1 MVMRF
6 PFLDVVA
13 LSALPVMLHSSRSP
27 SPTCCVDAS
36 EHLKVLVELTDCK
49 EKYYRLGADL
59 RQLKLRALET
69 AAKTSHKNSMGE
81 DNQQQQQQQDL
92 GDALGRHET
101 LRHEFAQFRRD
112 SERRERLA
120 QARMDA
126 LVQDLEMAKAYV
138 DKIEQ
143 AKISDDTVQL
153 LRRQLRDKSNDMD
166 VVVEENQVLREDL
179 DRERARRKEI
189 ERDCDKCRTRV
200 QELQIELAAHKH
212 RHRRINDDGDNDD
225 EEATTGV
232 LSQLIADNKR
242 LSALLMDTAEFA
254 RFRMHETLVGAS
266 YVERPPQ
273 DNLDAW
279 GRLVSELLPRYL
291 APKNAVTH
299 PTTLKSRSEP
309 TSSGMDEEL
318 RWVPSHVL
326 HLVRSF
332 QRRHCPTVSPHL
344 FVSWGRYM
352 GAPVAQRVARP
363 MYHQTPPR
371 HRTASQ
377 TRSRIASPVAA
388 HDALRY
394 NIVNVCCLRML
405 VCCGCSNHNVSN
417 IFSQV

>member
-1 MVMRF
+1 
-6 PFLDVVA
+6 
-13 LSALPVMLHSSRSP
+13 MLHSSRSSP
-27 SPTCCVDAS
+27 PTCCVDAS

-59 RQLKLRALET
+59 RQFKLRALET

-126 LVQDLEMAKAYV
+126 LVEDLEV
-138 DKIEQ
+138 HKIEQ
-143 AKISDDTVQL
+143 AKISDDTVH
-153 LRRQLRDKSNDMD
+153 NDMD

-212 RHRRINDDGDNDD
+212 RHRRINDDGDDDD
-225 EEATTGV
+225 EETTTGV

-254 RFRMHETLVGAS
+254 RFR
-266 YVERPPQ
+266 
-273 DNLDAW
+273 
-279 GRLVSELLPRYL
+279 
-291 APKNAVTH
+291 
-299 PTTLKSRSEP
+299 
-309 TSSGMDEEL
+309 
-318 RWVPSHVL
+318 
-326 HLVRSF
+326 VRIMI
-332 QRRHCPTVSPHL
+332 
-344 FVSWGRYM
+344 Y
-352 GAPVAQRVARP
+352 
-363 MYHQTPPR
+363 
-371 HRTASQ
+371 
-377 TRSRIASPVAA
+377 
-388 HDALRY
+388 
-394 NIVNVCCLRML
+394 
-405 VCCGCSNHNVSN
+405 
-417 IFSQV
+417 

>member
-1 MVMRF
+1 
-6 PFLDVVA
+6 
-13 LSALPVMLHSSRSP
+13 
-27 SPTCCVDAS
+27 
-36 EHLKVLVELTDCK
+36 
-49 EKYYRLGADL
+49 
-59 RQLKLRALET
+59 
-69 AAKTSHKNSMGE
+69 
-81 DNQQQQQQQDL
+81 
-92 GDALGRHET
+92 
-101 LRHEFAQFRRD
+101 
-112 SERRERLA
+112 
-120 QARMDA
+120 
-126 LVQDLEMAKAYV
+126 MAKAYV